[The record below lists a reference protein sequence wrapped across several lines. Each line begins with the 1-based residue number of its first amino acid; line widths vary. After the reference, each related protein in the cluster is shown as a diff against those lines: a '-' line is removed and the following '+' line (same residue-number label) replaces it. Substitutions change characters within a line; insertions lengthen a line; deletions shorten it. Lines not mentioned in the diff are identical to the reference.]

1 MEEKKITILK
11 DGPYEVTGGVP
22 LNEMRIVPNERGE
35 SAAWMKTR
43 EYPLQESYHL
53 CRCGH
58 SKNKPFCDGTH
69 AKIHFDGTETAENIP
84 YDESCEIYEG
94 DGMTLMDKRELC
106 AFARFCDPNGQVWGL
121 IEDRKNVDLAVEEAC
136 NCPAGRLTVVI
147 DGEKAEAELPQE
159 ISLID
164 DHPKGKRGPI
174 WVRGGIP
181 VIGSDGTRYEVRNR
195 VTLCRCGQSRN
206 KPFCDASHMTDP
218 ESDED

>member
-94 DGMTLMDKRELC
+94 DGMTLRIRESSALSPASATPTDRCGGSSRTGKTRILPLKR
-106 AFARFCDPNGQVWGL
+106 
-121 IEDRKNVDLAVEEAC
+121 
-136 NCPAGRLTVVI
+136 PATV
-147 DGEKAEAELPQE
+147 P
-159 ISLID
+159 
-164 DHPKGKRGPI
+164 
-174 WVRGGIP
+174 RGG
-181 VIGSDGTRYEVRNR
+181 
-195 VTLCRCGQSRN
+195 LQW
-206 KPFCDASHMTDP
+206 
-218 ESDED
+218 